1 MSHFPGT
8 IADIWKMLSQ
18 CYYYQKEKEEKEE
31 EDGKGREGK
40 NSNSCFRYNK
50 RFHNFCYVAY

>member
-1 MSHFPGT
+1 MSHLLGT
-8 IADIWKMLSQ
+8 LADTWKMLSQ

-40 NSNSCFRYNK
+40 K
-50 RFHNFCYVAY
+50 